1 MNIKQQDYS
10 QKGQIYLTNSLYKQ
24 SIAQVNQYN
33 EIKKILNNLSFNY
46 KKGKKILNCQIIM
59 DLTNELKRERKMF
72 MSIKDPNMAHFY
84 IDVDFEKAQELIDLN
99 KADEVPYKVQELLK
113 QKQRQS

>member
-1 MNIKQQDYS
+1 MKINQEDYS
-10 QKGQIYLTNSLYKQ
+10 QKGQIFLTNSLYKQ

-99 KADEVPYKVQELLK
+99 KADEVPYKV
-113 QKQRQS
+113 